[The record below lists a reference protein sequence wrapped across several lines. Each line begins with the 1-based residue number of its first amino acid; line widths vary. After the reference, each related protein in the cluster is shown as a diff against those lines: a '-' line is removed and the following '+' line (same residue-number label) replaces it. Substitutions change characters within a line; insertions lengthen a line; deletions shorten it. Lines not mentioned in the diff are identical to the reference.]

1 VREKRSLYTLFKKQK
16 KLLFK
21 GLFDL
26 ILLLDFAFC
35 IARYPINTLR
45 FGRIV
50 RPLLLISYSK
60 DLRRTIKGIFGSSIN
75 IIILLVFQFIVM
87 ALWAFMGMNTVGMI
101 EGEIT
106 KDDNIID
113 YADFFK
119 LYNLLYML
127 SIMDYYPDV

>member
-1 VREKRSLYTLFKKQK
+1 M
-16 KLLFK
+16 LFK
-21 GLFDL
+21 GLFNL
-26 ILLLDFAFC
+26 VLLLDFIIFISC
-35 IARYPINTLR
+35 YPKNTLR

-50 RPLLLISYSK
+50 RPLVLISYSK
-60 DLRRTIKGIFGSSIN
+60 DLRRTIKGIFGSSFN

-87 ALWAFMGMNTVGMI
+87 ALWAFIGMNTVGMI
-101 EGEIT
+101 EGEIS

-119 LYNLLYML
+119 LYNLLNML